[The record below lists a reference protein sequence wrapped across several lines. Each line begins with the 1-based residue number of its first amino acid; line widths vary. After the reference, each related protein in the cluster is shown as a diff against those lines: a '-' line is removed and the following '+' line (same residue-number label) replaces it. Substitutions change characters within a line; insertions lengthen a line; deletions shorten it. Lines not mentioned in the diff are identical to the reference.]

1 MADNVDVIVLGAGGH
16 GMVVCEIVI
25 AAGGGL
31 RAVGFVDANP
41 ALQGTHVLDLPVSGA
56 MEDFA
61 GRGRTRV
68 AMGIGNNASR
78 RRAFA
83 RVLDLGLEPLT
94 AIHPSAV
101 LSPRAAIG
109 RGTVVMA
116 NATINVAAEIG
127 ENVIINTSSS
137 IDHHCVIGSH
147 AHIAPGAILA
157 GNVRVGEETLVGAG
171 AVIIPGISVGMRCVV
186 GAGAVVTSDVPDDV
200 TVAGVPARPI
210 ARPRLSPDLQ
220 V

>member
-1 MADNVDVIVLGAGGH
+1 MAAEDLFILGASGH
-16 GMVVCEIVI
+16 GMVVCDIV
-25 AAGGGL
+25 GVSREGL

-41 ALQGTHVLDLPVSGA
+41 SLHGTRVLDLPVVGA
-56 MEDFA
+56 LEEMA
-61 GRGRTRV
+61 SRGVRHV
-68 AMGIGNNASR
+68 AMGIGDNAAR

-83 RVLDLGLEPLT
+83 RVLELGLHPVT

-101 LSPRAAIG
+101 VSAHATVA

-116 NATINVAAEIG
+116 NATINVAAHVG
-127 ENVIINTSSS
+127 ENAIINTASS
-137 IDHHCVIGSH
+137 IDHHCVIGAH
-147 AHIAPGAILA
+147 AHVAPGAILA

-171 AVIIPGISVGMRCVV
+171 AVVIPGISIGARCIV
-186 GAGAVVTSDVPDDV
+186 GAGAVVTSNVPDGV

-210 ARPRLSPDLQ
+210 VGPAPSAGMQ